1 MLSMPGIGKTGA
13 AILLP
18 TDAPLRTARSYGHVE
33 ARGSYTG
40 YLGMQLHLICL
51 DIFNFIQP

>member
-1 MLSMPGIGKTGA
+1 MPGIGKTGA